1 VTTRETVSESGA
13 GSSDSG
19 ADRDRSAA
27 LALAAARRTER
38 LVGVFVLV
46 LAGLLIVA
54 TSGYAIGKLSA
65 WPPAGSLARYWL
77 GGNRVVELSAP
88 RGWVVAGEPVFS
100 QLTDG
105 EWSQVAYVETVR
117 PTELVKGEL
126 VKGTGGAEETVVL
139 RWHAPELDPDA
150 CEVLAYQYRG
160 TMAETLQVLFPPA
173 KREAVLEKLVAAFAD
188 SGETL
193 STHFLPLVERGVRE
207 SLPVIE
213 AEWMAALE
221 RNREGWQAIG
231 ESHKDE
237 WLRRLVPLAKDPVIP
252 IARLHLEPTFQ
263 QIGRE
268 LWDRASLWRFTWRAL
283 YDRTPLP
290 RRDLTREEWDRFVEE
305 EVVPVIEA
313 HADDIALATQAT
325 ILQIARNPRVRAEL
339 GESFADLA
347 DDPRVRQWLTTVLRE
362 TLVDSPAVRQVWID
376 VWTGDEARV
385 AYEAIGTQIEPFV
398 RELGGEIFGTP
409 QRGIDPGF
417 ARVLRHQILG
427 KDRRWLIASEAAR
440 EPRPDG
446 ETARVIRRGSG
457 DPTYPLLPPVIP
469 QE

>member
-1 VTTRETVSESGA
+1 MTTRETVSETVA
-13 GSSDSG
+13 GSPGSG
-19 ADRDRSAA
+19 ADRDRLAA
-27 LALAAARRTER
+27 DALAASQRTER
-38 LVGVFVLV
+38 LVGGFVLV
-46 LAGLLIVA
+46 LVGLSVVA
-54 TSGYAIGKLSA
+54 TSGYAIAKLSA
-65 WPPAGSLARYWL
+65 WPPAGSLTRYWL

-117 PTELVKGEL
+117 PTELGNVA
-126 VKGTGGAEETVVL
+126 GGKDDTVVL

-150 CEVLAYQYRG
+150 CDVLAYQHRG
-160 TMAETLQVLFPPA
+160 TLAETLEVLFPPA
-173 KREAVLEKLVAAFAD
+173 KREVIREQLVAAFAD

-213 AEWMAALE
+213 AEWIAALE
-221 RNREGWQAIG
+221 RNREGWRAIG

-252 IARLHLEPTFQ
+252 IARSHLEPTFQ

-290 RRDLTREEWDRFVEE
+290 RRDLTREEWARFVEE

-313 HADDIALATQAT
+313 HADDIAVATQAT
-325 ILQIARNPRVRAEL
+325 ILQIAGNPRVRAAL
-339 GESFADLA
+339 GETFSDLA

-385 AYEAIGTQIEPFV
+385 AYEAIGIQIEPFV

-427 KDRRWLIASEAAR
+427 KDRRWLVASEEAR
-440 EPRPDG
+440 EPRADG
-446 ETARVIRRGSG
+446 ATAAETARVIRRGSG
-457 DPTYPLLPPVIP
+457 DPIYPLLPPVVP
-469 QE
+469 EE